1 MSALFAGLLGWFN
14 PMRWVMLAAV
24 AASLVLGYT
33 LWVDH
38 QQGIGEARANAR
50 WIAATARIKA
60 EAAATLATETARVQ
74 ATQQALQDFKNQQEL
89 KDAHHQNTVAGLSG
103 RLRGLASA
111 AGNRLRDP
119 NATGCGR
126 GGDSPPGQATATPGD
141 SANDRTETGGLLS
154 EQLSSLLRARIEEA
168 DTINIAYIACRA
180 DTAAVR
186 AATTPLGGSK

>member
-1 MSALFAGLLGWFN
+1 MTDLLAWFN
-14 PMRWVMLAAV
+14 PARWLMLLAV
-24 AASLVLGYT
+24 AGSLVLGYA

-60 EAAATLATETARVQ
+60 EAAATLATETDRVR
-74 ATQQALQDFKNQQEL
+74 ATETALQEFKNQQEL

-126 GGDSPPGQATATPGD
+126 GSDGAPGQAATATD
-141 SANDRTETGGLLS
+141 NRANDRTETGGLLS
-154 EQLSSLLRARIEEA
+154 EQLSGLLLERLQEA
-168 DTINIAYIACRA
+168 DAINIAYIACRA
-180 DTAAVR
+180 DTGAVR
-186 AATTPLGGSK
+186 MGDPPK